1 MKKLLF
7 IAVAMVAQSLWAQEK
22 QDYELRILT
31 FEDNDWK
38 GGPNMYGEK
47 SWTSLIDDPQ
57 YGGVKL
63 YGETGSGTTTD
74 NPDEV
79 YHWVDENNTWLSSG
93 ICAGPA
99 FDGSGDKLWC
109 YWSGGHAIS
118 NYGTREI
125 AAYGDYLNQ
134 LTVYDPDG
142 TDEVT
147 QKGHGHNGSDNFA
160 VHFGY
165 GDKSGYGLTAE
176 YLPQL
181 KFTDGE
187 MHVFDHVW
195 IAVNTYALNCYYDGN
210 SLTANI
216 GPDDWVKIVASGY
229 QDIDAV
235 PGKDEPTN
243 SLEFY
248 LCNGPDDFV
257 LNWKKFELHELGAVS
272 KLVFDIQGSSDNGY
286 GFSQP
291 AYFCFDDLAVRFPK
305 KNDGDDTE
313 TGVDSVFSNNK
324 NVDGKYYNLMGQPV
338 ENPGKGI
345 FIHNGKKIILK

>member
-1 MKKLLF
+1 MKKFFTL
-7 IAVAMVAQSLWAQEK
+7 AMILAAPAALVAQD
-22 QDYELRILT
+22 DYELRVLT
-31 FEDNDWK
+31 FEDEDWK
-38 GGPNMYGEK
+38 GAPNMYGE
-47 SWTSLIDDPQ
+47 SNWTSLIDDPQ
-57 YGGVKL
+57 YGGEKL
-63 YGETGSGTTTD
+63 YGESGMGTTTD

-99 FDGSGDKLWC
+99 FDGSGASLWC

-118 NYGTREI
+118 NYGSSDI
-125 AAYGDYLNQ
+125 ATYGDYMNQ
-134 LTVYDPDG
+134 LTIYNPNG
-142 TDEVT
+142 TEEVSQT
-147 QKGHGHNGSDNFA
+147 GNGHNKSNNFA

-165 GDKSGYGLTAE
+165 GDTSGYGLTAE

-187 MHVFDHVW
+187 KHVIDHVY
-195 IAVNTYALNCYYDGN
+195 IALNCYAISCYIDGN

-216 GPDDWVKIVASGY
+216 GDGDWVKIVASGY
-229 QDIDAV
+229 DDIDAV
-235 PGKDEPTN
+235 PGTDEPTK

-248 LCNGPDDFV
+248 LCDGPEHIVRD
-257 LNWKKFELHELGAVS
+257 WTKFDLYELGEVA

-305 KNDGDDTE
+305 EEDDIE
-313 TGVDSVFSNNK
+313 TGVKSIVAD
-324 NVDGKYYNLMGQPV
+324 DQQTTDDAYYNLMGQRV
-338 ENPGKGI
+338 ENPTPGI
-345 FIHNGKKIILK
+345 YIHNGKKVIVR